1 MLGLIPIAS
10 APLADDA
17 SLSASVILSG
27 VEATGQLGTAA
38 VYAEAIVS
46 PTGVQGT
53 GTIGSVSIKADANVL
68 VTGVAATG
76 DTGSVTVDL
85 RTRTDPAGVEATG
98 QLGSVAITAEAVVN
112 LTGVEG
118 VTALGNTAVE
128 ADGAIEVI
136 GNAATGEV
144 GTVIAVASA
153 IVAVTGVSAEAST
166 LNRGTTFTADGA
178 AQLSTAQ
185 AKFGSASL
193 LLDGTNDFVTS
204 DESIDL
210 SSGDFTVD
218 LWIRP
223 TNVTGY
229 KGIWQTGTSTTEQS
243 YLLGNQVYWSVN
255 PSTIISSSVTV
266 SAGVWTMLS
275 YEREGNV
282 HRIYKNGTLE
292 DTFTTANRPDSGV
305 FSVGKN
311 GFGDFNGYIDEV
323 RLSSVA
329 RYEGTSFTEPVA
341 EYEVDRD
348 TTALLHFDGTNGSTD
363 IINETAGN
371 ATVEADA
378 NVNATGLEATGELGN
393 ISLVTNNIINVTGVQ
408 GTTAL
413 GTATVEADANVNV
426 TGVQGTTALGE
437 TTETGAATVYAI
449 GVQGTGRAG
458 NVLVWGQIVPNQNAN
473 WTEIAA

>member
-1 MLGLIPIAS
+1 MSGWGRNTWGSGLWGENVPVTVNLGGWGRGPWGQGAWGESLGL
-10 APLADDA
+10 
-17 SLSASVILSG
+17 V
-27 VEATGQLGTAA
+27 ATGA
-38 VYAEAIVS
+38 V
-46 PTGVQGT
+46 
-53 GTIGSVSIKADANVL
+53 
-68 VTGVAATG
+68 
-76 DTGSVTVDL
+76 GSVTVK
-85 RTRTDPAGVEATG
+85 
-98 QLGSVAITAEAVVN
+98 
-112 LTGVEG
+112 EG
-118 VTALGNTAVE
+118 VGVFP
-128 ADGAIEVI
+128 
-136 GNAATGEV
+136 
-144 GTVIAVASA
+144 
-153 IVAVTGVSAEAST
+153 TGVSAEAST
-166 LNRGTTFTADGA
+166 LNNGSEFTADGA

-193 LLDGTNDFVTS
+193 LLDGTDDFVTS
-204 DESIDL
+204 DDNIDL

-223 TNVTGY
+223 TSVTGY
-229 KGIWQTGTSTTEQS
+229 KGIWQTGTSKTEQS
-243 YLLGNQVYWSVN
+243 YLLGNQVYWVVN

-292 DTFTTANRPDSGV
+292 DTFTTANKPDNGV

-341 EYEVDRD
+341 EYGVDSD
-348 TTALLHFDGTNGSTD
+348 TTALLHFDGANGSTD

-371 ATVEADA
+371 VSVEADA
-378 NVNATGLEATGELGN
+378 NVNATGLEATSELGTVGVEADA
-393 ISLVTNNIINVTGVQ
+393 IVAVTGVQGTTALGIAGPVTTVDVAVTGVQGTTALGSPTVTGIATVNVTGVQ

-413 GTATVEADANVNV
+413 GTATVDLQQRVLV

-437 TTETGAATVYAI
+437 TTEIGTAKVYPI
-449 GVQGTGRAG
+449 GVQATGQVG
-458 NVLVWGQIVPNQNAN
+458 NVLVWGQIVPDQDAN